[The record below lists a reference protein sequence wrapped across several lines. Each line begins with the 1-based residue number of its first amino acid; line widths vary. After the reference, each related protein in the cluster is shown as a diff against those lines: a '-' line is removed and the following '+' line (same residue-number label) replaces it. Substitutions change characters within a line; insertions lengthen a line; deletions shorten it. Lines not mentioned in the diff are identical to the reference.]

1 MTDPIIKVREH
12 YSATGLTDRMKA
24 ALATIAPE
32 SQALTVAQLAP
43 LDTVA
48 NRSRPIGRVEQKTN
62 RAPTVVSSSR
72 IDDPHYGFRHDCVGF
87 HYDHSNPVPKLAT
100 R

>member
-32 SQALTVAQLAP
+32 SQALTVAP
-43 LDTVA
+43 LDAVA
-48 NRSRPIGRVEQKTN
+48 NRSRPIGRVEQKTS

-72 IDDPHYGFRHDCVGF
+72 IDDPHYGFRHDSVGF
-87 HYDHSNPVPKLAT
+87 HYDHYNPVPKLAT